1 MSHLQIVKAVSVCI
15 MIDDYEDQFKKKKKK
30 GQVKNNITMLAGFS
44 LFFGL
49 NFLRSR
55 QKKKKKVLCCKNP
68 ELTLS
73 LHLVYRH

>member
-1 MSHLQIVKAVSVCI
+1 MI
-15 MIDDYEDQFKKKKKK
+15 MKTSLKKKKKK

-55 QKKKKKVLCCKNP
+55 QKKKKKKSTVLQKP
-68 ELTLS
+68 WIDA
-73 LHLVYRH
+73 

>member
-1 MSHLQIVKAVSVCI
+1 MSHLQIVKAVSVSI
-15 MIDDYEDQFKKKKKK
+15 MIDDYEDQFKKKKK

-49 NFLRSR
+49 NFLRLR
-55 QKKKKKVLCCKNP
+55 QKKKKKKVLCCKNP

>member
-1 MSHLQIVKAVSVCI
+1 MI
-15 MIDDYEDQFKKKKKK
+15 MKTSLKKKKKK

-55 QKKKKKVLCCKNP
+55 QKKKKSTVLQKP
-68 ELTLS
+68 WIDA
-73 LHLVYRH
+73 

>member
-1 MSHLQIVKAVSVCI
+1 

>member
-1 MSHLQIVKAVSVCI
+1 MI
-15 MIDDYEDQFKKKKKK
+15 MKTSLKKKKKK

-55 QKKKKKVLCCKNP
+55 QKKKKKYCAAK
-68 ELTLS
+68 TLNWR
-73 LHLVYRH
+73 LVSILSTAINSTTH

>member
-15 MIDDYEDQFKKKKKK
+15 MIDDYEDQFKKKKK